1 MFLGI
6 FVILNEFFFFI
17 IRENYIYI
25 RRRIIGLGERYINL
39 KKKWKLIFTDKTVH
53 GNGSTFFRIIKK
65 MNQG

>member
-39 KKKWKLIFTDKTVH
+39 KKK
-53 GNGSTFFRIIKK
+53 
-65 MNQG
+65 